1 MDVLTG
7 GVSARW
13 TLGFMGDEAVGR
25 LVGLTVVMAVLWI
38 NLNQRDALI
47 VNGPHSGRR
56 GRHMMVGT
64 RWMLRWVPRVSVGK
78 F

>member
-38 NLNQRDALI
+38 NLNRRDALI
-47 VNGPHSGRR
+47 VNGPHSGR
-56 GRHMMVGT
+56 
-64 RWMLRWVPRVSVGK
+64 
-78 F
+78 